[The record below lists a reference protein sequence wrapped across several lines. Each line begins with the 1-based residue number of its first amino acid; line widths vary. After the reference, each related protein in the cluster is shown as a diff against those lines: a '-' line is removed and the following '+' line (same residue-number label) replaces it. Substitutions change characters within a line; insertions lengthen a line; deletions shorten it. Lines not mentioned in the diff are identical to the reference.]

1 MLPSLRAE
9 KELLE
14 GDSVGA
20 MTATQIRDLGI
31 VAWGDKK
38 KATRYAAAVYRERL
52 LRGSDDDQA

>member
-9 KELLE
+9 KELME
-14 GDSVGA
+14 GDVGA
-20 MTATQIRDLGI
+20 MTPMQIRDLGI